1 MISKE
6 MQAAFNKQINAE
18 MYSSYLYM
26 AMSAWFE
33 KENLPGF
40 AKWMRAQAGEENGH
54 AMKFFNHILERGG
67 EVELEAIDK
76 PKASWGSVLEVFE
89 DTCAHERL
97 VTEKINDLVDMAAS
111 EKDHASSTFL
121 QYFVSEQV
129 EEEAQADSIRQRL
142 AMINE
147 SSNGLFM
154 FDQVMGRRE

>member
-1 MISKE
+1 MISE
-6 MQAAFNKQINAE
+6 TMQAAFNKQINAE

-40 AKWMRAQAGEENGH
+40 AKWMRTQAGEENAH
-54 AMKFFNHILERGG
+54 AMKFFNHTLERGG

-76 PKASWGSVLEVFE
+76 PKSSWGSVLEVFE
-89 DTCAHERL
+89 DTCAHESL
-97 VTEKINDLVDMAAS
+97 VTEKINDLVDMAAA
-111 EKDHASSTFL
+111 EKDHASSAFL

-129 EEEAQADSIRQRL
+129 EEEAQADAIRQRL
-142 AMINE
+142 GMIKG